1 MFTWDTKKALSNYEK
16 HRVSFEEAATVFADE
31 VALDWED
38 YYSLFTRSGALKMA
52 KKQSALSA
60 PGRQAAK
67 SAKSMR
73 DKDIDFSDIPESTD
87 KELHRAR
94 RVGRPATGK
103 AKQLIAIRI
112 SPEVLQK
119 LKKLAAKSD
128 KPYQTLIN
136 DLLES
141 ATKKIA

>member
-1 MFTWDTKKALSNYEK
+1 
-16 HRVSFEEAATVFADE
+16 
-31 VALDWED
+31 
-38 YYSLFTRSGALKMA
+38 MA
-52 KKQSALSA
+52 KKQSVLSA
-60 PGRQAAK
+60 QGRQAAK
-67 SAKSMR
+67 NAKLMR
-73 DKDIDFSDIPESTD
+73 DKDIDFSDIPESSD
-87 KELHRAR
+87 EELHRAR

-136 DLLES
+136 ELLES